1 MMTNGSTPISRYYFQ
16 PNVGGDYA
24 LMFGMLKHLREW
36 DIQALAA
43 GKKSVF
49 DRSFIEMN
57 TVGFD
62 AMMEEIDRT
71 AW

>member
-36 DIQALAA
+36 DIQALVAW
-43 GKKSVF
+43 KKERF
-49 DRSFIEMN
+49 
-57 TVGFD
+57 
-62 AMMEEIDRT
+62 
-71 AW
+71 